1 MHTSHLQWRTLVLVI
16 LACLACPRIIEA
28 SDEPTLSKDQ
38 IKQFL
43 VNAKVVKSRRES
55 KGITGAYRLT
65 LSDGTLTHDASF
77 QPIDEHKSM
86 MQMASGR
93 TEMNFVDSYKYNIAA
108 YQLAELLGLDDMVP
122 VYVPRKWEGKTGSLS
137 LYLPVK
143 MDEAERVKQKIPVPD
158 PDSWNK
164 QMYKIR
170 VLDQLV
176 YDADPNLTNVL
187 IGADWKIW
195 RIDFSRGFRLYK
207 DLQSEKDLVRCDRQ
221 LFAKL
226 KTLNGDELAERTKGY
241 LTKTEVN
248 AVMQRRDKIVDHFQK
263 LIAEKDENEVLY

>member
-16 LACLACPRIIEA
+16 LACLACPRTIEA